1 MSFGGIKG
9 AATEVA
15 PLGGKGGGTAAVAG
29 DQQYGSESRGL
40 LLGGAK
46 EPLVGGGLYLIPVQ
60 KSNNLKNDGQKL

>member
-1 MSFGGIKG
+1 MSFGGING

-46 EPLVGGGLYLIPVQ
+46 EPLVGVNCTLFQYRNQII
-60 KSNNLKNDGQKL
+60 